1 MKTILVPVDFS
12 AATTRV
18 CEAACTLADQIGGRL
33 TLLHVVQP
41 PPVVMNE
48 YYAFDA
54 GQMAAAVVSGEKF
67 ADRKLAELARL
78 YTKPDRPVEV
88 VRETGQP
95 VPTVLDR
102 AEAMDAAYLVVGS
115 HGHGALYDLF
125 VGSTT
130 QGIPKKAHCPVLVIP
145 RGAQTEG
152 HP

>member
-12 AATTRV
+12 ASTARV
-18 CEAACTLADQIGGRL
+18 CEAAQTLADLIGAQL
-33 TLLHVVQP
+33 LVLHVVQP

-54 GQMAAAVVSGEKF
+54 GQMASAVVAGEKY
-67 ADRKLAELARL
+67 ADRKLAELYKQL
-78 YTKPDRPVEV
+78 EKPGRPVQT

-95 VPTVLDR
+95 VPTILDR
-102 AEAMDAAYLVVGS
+102 AEAAQADYIVVGS

-130 QGIPKKAHCPVLVIP
+130 QGILKKAHCPVLVIP
-145 RGAQTEG
+145 SHAMRPAAR
-152 HP
+152 